1 MGRWIRGNRYVSRVV
16 QPAKNASESAAKKA
30 ITKGVDVSKNINRGK
45 RPRIGAT
52 VSIPEVEKVFTQK
65 VVNMPKPQGFQPY
78 YISLGDPN
86 PVLSAEQ
93 NQERLAKINKSI
105 NELGQHI
112 KRQSDIYGIETPA
125 THKAAMYRAVK
136 TDPQATTTLPEGEY
150 RLPYHS
156 GAQMYEGAPLS
167 EWFDLAS
174 QGMIPHGPNAL
185 WRKWEQPLK
194 DATNSWDVIGQLRGV
209 GAPAPEMSL
218 QQLGEGLKQMGH
230 YLGITPPRKPYIS
243 PLTTI
248 RNPYV
253 TPETNVVSNF
263 IGPDM
268 GPGIYGYR
276 IATNE
281 WWPLSKRS
289 ADAAAGNIEK
299 YSMFGAIGE
308 KQHLPQQISN
318 RHNVIERG
326 YTFEGYPFV
335 IRANRNPEN
344 FKFRVDNDT
353 SGPADWANSGS
364 GSWKVKGHEQG
375 GVILAKSGIHI
386 KKKNRGKFTSWC
398 GGKVTSECIA
408 RGKRSSNPAVR
419 KRATF
424 AANSRKWAKKHQNG
438 GTIIPM
444 WALKLIQ
451 K

>member
-1 MGRWIRGNRYVSRVV
+1 MPGPKKFSSFKKLGEFLKKGELEQAGKKMVDSGKNTARGTRKR
-16 QPAKNASESAAKKA
+16 
-30 ITKGVDVSKNINRGK
+30 ITTGNVKITPGS
-45 RPRIGAT
+45 
-52 VSIPEVEKVFTQK
+52 TQK
-65 VVNMPKPQGFQPY
+65 VTILNSTPVTLPEFRPY
-78 YISLGDPN
+78 YISDINPN
-86 PVLSAEQ
+86 VLSSEQ
-93 NQERLAKINKSI
+93 QALKDELIKSSQIDLAKYQR
-105 NELGQHI
+105 ELARRGVN
-112 KRQSDIYGIETPA
+112 TPA
-125 THKAAMYRAVK
+125 SHRRAGALAL
-136 TDPQATTTLPEGEY
+136 TANPRAIITSPEGEFRFPY
-150 RLPYHS
+150 RS
-156 GAQMYEGAPLS
+156 GAQEWEGAPLS

-174 QGMIPHGPNAL
+174 QETLPYGPNAL

-194 DATNSWDVIGQLRGV
+194 DATNSFNVIGQLRGV

-218 QQLGEGLKQMGH
+218 QQLSEGLKQMGH

-253 TPETNVVSNF
+253 TPETNVVSNY

-268 GPGIYGYR
+268 GPGIYGYHT
-276 IATNE
+276 ATNE

-326 YTFEGYPFV
+326 STFEGYPFV
-335 IRANRNPEN
+335 VRANRNPEN
-344 FKFRVDNDT
+344 FKFRVGNDT

-408 RGKRSSNPAVR
+408 RGKRSSNPAIR

-424 AANSRKWAKKHQNG
+424 AANSRSWSKHR
-438 GTIIPM
+438 
-444 WALKLIQ
+444 
-451 K
+451 